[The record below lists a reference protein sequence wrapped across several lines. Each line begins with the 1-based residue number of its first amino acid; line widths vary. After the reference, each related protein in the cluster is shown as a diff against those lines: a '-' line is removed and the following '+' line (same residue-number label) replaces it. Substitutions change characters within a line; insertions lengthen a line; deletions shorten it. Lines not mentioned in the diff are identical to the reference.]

1 MEIDSPKSKNYN
13 DTIKLSPVGILAF
26 DIIIKEFTNV
36 YHSMYSLHNDIYI
49 LLCDISDY
57 LMGRESYS
65 LTYTSKKAIDIIK
78 LEFINAENILQA
90 IKNHINPPLDEPS
103 EINNRKRQSDTIHS
117 IDSKKLK
124 K

>member
-1 MEIDSPKSKNYN
+1 
-13 DTIKLSPVGILAF
+13 
-26 DIIIKEFTNV
+26 
-36 YHSMYSLHNDIYI
+36 MYSLHNDIYI
-49 LLCDISDY
+49 LFCDISDY

-78 LEFINAENILQA
+78 LEFIDAENVLQA
-90 IKNHINPPLDEPS
+90 IQNHINPPLDEPS
-103 EINNRKRQSDTIHS
+103 EINNRKRPYDTIQS